1 MKSPSRPPTPP
12 TSLATPP
19 FTTPPTAR
27 SAGIWSRPASA
38 RAPRAESTENSP
50 NRRIA
55 HAPNEMGDQPLN
67 MRAGK
72 FSDWNSMCQKRN
84 GRPRSIVSSRPERM
98 APTAAMSY
106 PVRTTGRSSGRP
118 NQSSSAARKQAP
130 PASPPTKKYRMMSHL
145 QCGAPLKKVS
155 DMARSPSAQG
165 RWLLVHAPLAQANE
179 RQHPE
184 DRGAR
189 HRERGA
195 LLEVAGRQLGIAR
208 QPVHLGLVHEQVE
221 RVEAARGALGL
232 RAVQLRLHALRPQLI
247 LALLRARAQLGDG
260 PELDRVGPA

>member
-27 SAGIWSRPASA
+27 SAGIWSRPASD

-106 PVRTTGRSSGRP
+106 PVGI
-118 NQSSSAARKQAP
+118 
-130 PASPPTKKYRMMSHL
+130 
-145 QCGAPLKKVS
+145 GAIQLGFDPLCVELV
-155 DMARSPSAQG
+155 DALMRPSAQ
-165 RWLLVHAPLAQANE
+165 LD
-179 RQHPE
+179 
-184 DRGAR
+184 DR
-189 HRERGA
+189 
-195 LLEVAGRQLGIAR
+195 
-208 QPVHLGLVHEQVE
+208 
-221 RVEAARGALGL
+221 
-232 RAVQLRLHALRPQLI
+232 
-247 LALLRARAQLGDG
+247 
-260 PELDRVGPA
+260 PELDRVRGAGLRARGLEPHLEPVVAERALLRGPRHRVHVDDTERARGDARPAAVADVRLDHDRVELSTDDGAGGTHLEASCLDAVLADVAH

>member
-1 MKSPSRPPTPP
+1 MNSPSRPPTPA

-27 SAGIWSRPASA
+27 SAGIWSRPSSA

-118 NQSSSAARKQAP
+118 NQSSTAARKRSEEHTSELQ
-130 PASPPTKKYRMMSHL
+130 SP
-145 QCGAPLKKVS
+145 CN
-155 DMARSPSAQG
+155 
-165 RWLLVHAPLAQANE
+165 LVCRL
-179 RQHPE
+179 
-184 DRGAR
+184 
-189 HRERGA
+189 
-195 LLEVAGRQLGIAR
+195 LLEKKKKNIIDTQINQSKIAPR
-208 QPVHLGLVHEQVE
+208 HQVTAIDLLLHRRAHQPYQSVSSTE
-221 RVEAARGALGL
+221 RWIVL
-232 RAVQLRLHALRPQLI
+232 P
-247 LALLRARAQLGDG
+247 
-260 PELDRVGPA
+260 